1 MKLKVSYMINQPEHS
16 NRLIER
22 NLYYTNYIIVF
33 NRNKIKK
40 WNFISKMNEFIEED
54 EVIISTRIGK
64 AYS

>member
-1 MKLKVSYMINQPEHS
+1 MINQPEHS

>member
-1 MKLKVSYMINQPEHS
+1 MINQPEHS

-40 WNFISKMNEFIEED
+40 WNFISKTNDFIEED